1 MMQTQKEY
9 QTQQFYK
16 YNTINKFQKQTF
28 RDNKVNPD
36 CEHVIRKGEPI
47 TLSPE
52 QRQQFIQNICNI
64 PNNPIGIGVFCG
76 MTAYVCI
83 AGMPVPFIFNI
94 ASALQQ
100 SNERIAYLFYIAGA
114 LLLLLVLA
122 GFIGLC
128 ILITRKNRKRA
139 EHFRTEAREKI
150 RRGDYHSYAYRI
162 EEIYRVQTYNEDMGG
177 HIFFWYRVGD
187 VLFELPNTTFAY
199 HFGDNH
205 EVVYQEPEKVA
216 LNEHNHPIGGYIT
229 GMLIQLDGQERFY
242 GI

>member
-1 MMQTQKEY
+1 MQTQKKH

-16 YNTINKFQKQTF
+16 YNAINKFQKQTL
-28 RDNKVNPD
+28 RNNKINPG
-36 CEHVIRKGEPI
+36 CEHVIRKGESI

-64 PNNPIGIGVFCG
+64 PDNPIGIGVFCG
-76 MTAYVCI
+76 MAAYVCI
-83 AGMPVPFIFNI
+83 AGITALFPFAI
-94 ASALQQ
+94 ASGLQQ
-100 SNERIAYLFYIAGA
+100 SNERIAYLFYIIGA

-128 ILITRKNRKRA
+128 ILITRNNKKKA
-139 EHFRTEAREKI
+139 ERIRTEAHEKI
-150 RRGDYHSYAYRI
+150 RRGDYRSYTYRI
-162 EEIYRVQTYNEDMGG
+162 EEIYRVQTYNEEMGG
-177 HIFFWYRVGD
+177 HISFWYRVGD

-205 EVVYQEPEKVA
+205 EVVYQEPEKVVF
-216 LNEHNHPIGGYIT
+216 NEHNHPVGGYIT
-229 GMLIQLDGQERFY
+229 GMLIQLDGQECFY